1 MFYRHNR
8 IWLSSQGWQHAC
20 AAVDAVHLSDLQRWA
35 ENDWPLVVR
44 RSDVG
49 HEVETI
55 AVGLALPPAAHGG
68 KKIRIPLS
76 VHPTDIARHEAPL
89 LFANVASALPVVWLP
104 AFTALSHELITA
116 QLEFRLYG
124 SLALQAMT
132 GLPYLTATSDIDVL
146 FYPSTHAQ
154 LQQGL
159 HLLTKYA
166 QSLPL
171 DGEIVFPS
179 GHAVAWKEWA
189 EAVKSPD
196 KVKVMVKSMR
206 TVSLLDVSTLLSGL
220 EELS

>member
-8 IWLSSQGWQHAC
+8 IWLSSKGWQHAC
-20 AAVDAVHLSDLQRWA
+20 AAADAVHLPDLQRWA

-44 RSDVG
+44 RNDVG
-49 HEVETI
+49 YEVETI

-76 VHPTDIARHEAPL
+76 VHPTDIARHEVPL
-89 LFANVASALPVVWLP
+89 SFAGATSALPAVWQP
-104 AFTALSHELITA
+104 GFTALSHDVTSA

-154 LQQGL
+154 LQHGL
-159 HLLTKYA
+159 QLLTQYA

-206 TVSLLDVSTLLSGL
+206 TVSLLDVSALLSGL

>member
-8 IWLSSQGWQHAC
+8 IWLSSRGWQHAC
-20 AAVDAVHLSDLQRWA
+20 AAVDQVHLADLQRWA
-35 ENDWPLVVR
+35 ENDWPLIVR

-49 HEVETI
+49 YEVETL
-55 AVGLALPPAAHGG
+55 AVGLALPPDPQSG

-76 VHPTDIARHEAPL
+76 VHPQDIARHEAPL
-89 LFANVASALPVVWLP
+89 LFAQAADALPAAWQA
-104 AFTALSHELITA
+104 AFSALSHELVTA
-116 QLEFRLYG
+116 QLEFRVYG
-124 SLALQAMT
+124 SLALQTIT
-132 GLPYLTATSDIDVL
+132 GLPYLTPNSDLDVL
-146 FYPSTHAQ
+146 FYPCTHAQ

-159 HLLTKYA
+159 QLLQDYA
-166 QSLPL
+166 QRLPL

-189 EAVKSPD
+189 AAVQNPD

-206 TVSLLDVSTLLSGL
+206 TVNLLDVTSLLSGL

>member
-8 IWLSSQGWQHAC
+8 IWLSSKGWQHAC
-20 AAVDAVHLSDLQRWA
+20 AAVDAVHLSALQRWA
-35 ENDWPLVVR
+35 DNDWPLVVR

-49 HEVETI
+49 YEVETI

-89 LFANVASALPVVWLP
+89 PFTGAVSALPAVWQQG
-104 AFTALSHELITA
+104 FTALSHDVTAA

-154 LQQGL
+154 LQEGL
-159 HLLTKYA
+159 QLLTNYA

-179 GHAVAWKEWA
+179 GHAVAWKEWV
-189 EAVKSPD
+189 EAVKNPD

-206 TVSLLDVSTLLSGL
+206 TVSLLDVSALLSGL

>member
-1 MFYRHNR
+1 MFYRHER

-20 AAVDAVHLSDLQRWA
+20 TAVEQVHLSDLERWA

-49 HEVETI
+49 YEVETI
-55 AVGLALPPAAHGG
+55 AVGLALPPAAQGG
-68 KKIRIPLS
+68 KKIRIALS
-76 VHPTDIARHEAPL
+76 VHPSDIARHEAPL
-89 LFANVASALPVVWLP
+89 LFADAMTAVPAAWQAAFAS
-104 AFTALSHELITA
+104 LSHDVA
-116 QLEFRLYG
+116 AAHLEFRVYG
-124 SLALQAMT
+124 SLALQAIT

-146 FYPSTHAQ
+146 FYPTTHVQ
-154 LQQGL
+154 LQEGL
-159 HLLTKYA
+159 HLLAKYA

-196 KVKVMVKSMR
+196 KIKVMVKSMR
-206 TVSLLDVSTLLSGL
+206 TVSLLDVSALLHEL

>member
-1 MFYRHNR
+1 MLYRHNR
-8 IWLSSQGWQHAC
+8 IWLSKRGWQRAC
-20 AAVDAVHLSDLQRWA
+20 ASADKAQLPEIERWA
-35 ENDWPLVVR
+35 AHDWPLVVR

-49 HEVETI
+49 FEVATV
-55 AVGLALPPAAHGG
+55 AVGLALPPDADSGR
-68 KKIRIPLS
+68 KVRIPLS
-76 VHPTDIARHEAPL
+76 VHPDDIARHEAPL
-89 LFANVASALPVVWLP
+89 ACAHAASALPLAWQP
-104 AFTALSHELITA
+104 AFADLLHELTAA
-116 QLEFRLYG
+116 QLECRVYG
-124 SLALQAMT
+124 SVALQAIT
-132 GLPYLTATSDIDVL
+132 GLPYVKATSDIDVL

-159 HLLTKYA
+159 HLLQQYV

-196 KVKVMVKSMR
+196 KVKVLVKSMR
-206 TVSLLDVSTLLSGL
+206 TVNLMDVTDLLSEL